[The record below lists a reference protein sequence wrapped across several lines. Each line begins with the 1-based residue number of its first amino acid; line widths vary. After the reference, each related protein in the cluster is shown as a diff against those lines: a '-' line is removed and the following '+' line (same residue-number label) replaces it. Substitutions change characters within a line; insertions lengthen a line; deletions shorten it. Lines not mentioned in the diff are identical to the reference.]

1 LRAAGCNTRSPWATV
16 PTAAGIFSPQR
27 TLLRLDG
34 HGYSPALLHKIVAAA
49 GQLKSFEQASVALR
63 LLAGLDI
70 SARHVGRLTQEVGAE
85 LADSRDKK
93 AQQRRRREPIPAAT
107 EVPAVAV
114 VEIDGGRLGTRQPGC
129 GPGVHQAQ
137 AREDKIACVVSV
149 RSTTA
154 EADPQPQPPPS
165 FLNPPRVA
173 RLVRQMR
180 AATARTSSEPEEPA
194 AAVVAPPPTADDE
207 RWAGAPKRLVR
218 TCVATLQ
225 DSRSFGPLVAGEAHS
240 RRFYQASRRALV
252 ADGQAY
258 NWAIQRGYFPDFEPI
273 VDFLHVLCYVYLA
286 AQAVGVAEAER
297 WSLYV
302 DWLSACW
309 QGRVSAVL
317 TALRAAQEQ
326 LGRPPPEETLA
337 ERDPRRLVAE
347 ALRYLQNNQKRMDY
361 PRYRRQGLPVTSS
374 LVESL
379 VGEFNARVKGRDK
392 WWNAPAG
399 AEAILQVRAAV
410 LSEDDRL
417 AQHFANRPGNP
428 YRRRRVG

>member
-1 LRAAGCNTRSPWATV
+1 
-16 PTAAGIFSPQR
+16 
-27 TLLRLDG
+27 LRLDQ

-49 GQLKSFEQASVALR
+49 GLLKSFQQTAVALR
-63 LLAGLDI
+63 LLANLNI

-85 LADSRDKK
+85 LAHTRDQK
-93 AQQRRRREPIPAAT
+93 AQHRRRRQPVWAAT
-107 EVPAVAV
+107 AAPAVAV
-114 VEIDGGRLGTRQPGC
+114 VEVDGGRLGTRQPGC

-137 AREDKIACVVSV
+137 PREDKIACLVSMH
-149 RSTTA
+149 STTA
-154 EADPQPQPPPS
+154 ATDPQPQPPPS
-165 FLNPPRVA
+165 FRNPPRVA

-180 AATARTSSEPEEPA
+180 AAATLAPPPAEEEPA
-194 AAVVAPPPTADDE
+194 VVEAAPPTAADE
-207 RWAGAPKRLVR
+207 RWEGAPKRLVG
-218 TCVATLQ
+218 TCVATMQ

-240 RRFYQASRRALV
+240 RRFYQAVRRAFV

-258 NWAIQRGYFPDFEPI
+258 NWTIQRGYFPDFEPI

-286 AQAVGVAEAER
+286 AQAVCVAPAEG

-302 DWLSACW
+302 DWLGACW
-309 QGRVSAVL
+309 QGRVSEVL
-317 TALRAAQEQ
+317 TALRAAQER
-326 LGRPPPEETLA
+326 LGRPPPGETLA
-337 ERDPRRLVAE
+337 DRDPRRLVAE
-347 ALRYLQNNQKRMDY
+347 ALSYLKNNQKRMDY
-361 PRYRRQGLPVTSS
+361 PRYRREGLPVTSS

-392 WWNAPAG
+392 WWNAPQG

-428 YRRRRVG
+428 HRRRRVG